1 MLLRQGL
8 TFGVTIVLARLVT
21 PAEFGTIG
29 LLALFAGIASAFV
42 DSGFS
47 SALIQRQD
55 VTHTDESTV
64 FWFNLLAGVVV
75 ALLLWLSGPWI
86 AGFYELPVLEVLVSL
101 LAVNVL
107 ISALGAIHATLLT
120 KHLNFKV
127 QMKISGLATGIAG
140 IVAILLAIQ
149 GYGIWAL
156 AAQIIITTLLT
167 TALLW
172 VFHSWRPAF
181 VFSVVSVRK
190 LFGFGGYL
198 MLAGLLDVMYT
209 RLYSLII
216 GKVYSVAEL
225 GHFNRADGVRQMPL
239 GLMGSVI
246 SRVAFP
252 VFSMAAGEPDKLRQG
267 VRFSIRVIM
276 FINIP
281 VMMGISAVAAP
292 LVEALFGAA
301 WVPAAP
307 LLSVLALASI
317 FWPLH
322 VINLQVLKAQGHS
335 ALFFRLELIKKVVGT
350 LFLVAGS
357 LYGVIGMVY
366 GILASGLASFY
377 INAYYT
383 RVFLQYGA
391 WQQTKDF
398 LPVLAITAPMAVLV
412 GWMGH
417 VWNATAWVELP
428 VLSLLGAAIFLVL
441 VYLARLPHLSELL
454 GALKKRKPAVAG
466 TQ

>member
-127 QMKISGLATGIAG
+127 QMKISGLANGIAG
-140 IVAILLAIQ
+140 VVAILLAVQ
-149 GYGIWAL
+149 GHGIWAL
-156 AAQIIITTLLT
+156 VAQTLVATLLT
-167 TALLW
+167 TVLLW
-172 VFHSWRPAF
+172 VFHPWRPAM
-181 VFSVVSVRK
+181 VFSTASVRK

-198 MLAGLLDVMYT
+198 MAAGLMDVMYT

-239 GLMGSVI
+239 GLMGSVV

-252 VFSMAAGEPDKLRQG
+252 VFSMAAGDADKLRQG

-281 VMMGISAVAAP
+281 VMMGISVVSAP
-292 LVEALFGAA
+292 LIEALFGVA
-301 WVPAAP
+301 WLPAAP

-335 ALFFRLELIKKVVGT
+335 QLFFRLEVIKKVVGT
-350 LFLVAGS
+350 LLLVAGS
-357 LYGVIGMVY
+357 FYGVIGMVY
-366 GILASGLASFY
+366 GILVSGLFSFY

-383 RVFLQYGA
+383 RVFLQYGV

-398 LPVLAITAPMAVLV
+398 LPVLGVTAPMAVLV
-412 GWMGH
+412 GWVGH
-417 VWNATAWVELP
+417 VWQASAWIELP

-441 VYLARLPHLSELL
+441 VYVARLPHLSEVL
-454 GALKKRKPAVAG
+454 GILKRRKPTAAG
-466 TQ
+466 TP